1 MILDD
6 LLTLERRG
14 WDSLCEGTGAEF
26 YADLMTEG
34 AVMVLAHGFALD
46 RDAVRASLAE
56 APTWDRYEIRE
67 ERLVPADENTATLV
81 YTGHATRTGTAP
93 FHALMASTYTRR
105 QGVWRLTVYQQTP
118 FPQPADEQ
126 S

>member
-6 LLTLERRG
+6 LLILERRG
-14 WDSLCEGTGAEF
+14 WDSLCDGTGAEF
-26 YADLMTEG
+26 YGDLMTED
-34 AVMVLAHGFALD
+34 AVMVLAHGVALG

-67 ERLVPADENTATLV
+67 ERLVPAAENTATLV
-81 YTGHATRTGTAP
+81 YTGHATRAGSPP
-93 FHALMASTYTRR
+93 FEALMASTYTRR
-105 QGVWRLTVYQQTP
+105 EGRWRLTVYQQTP
-118 FPQPADEQ
+118 IPQPADEQ